1 MFYAVIVLTLMLLT
15 SCYINFL
22 FVDDIVDQEAPIH
35 LGHSDSQSYVYEQM
49 KEFDSSFRADEDDDD
64 EESVAMKIAIHNNTA
79 YWVSEEGGLL
89 TAPVD
94 EDGEVIRSM
103 GKEIDVHALTTKEV
117 SLLMDI
123 LDALKEAND
132 DSGNSGQ

>member
-1 MFYAVIVLTLMLLT
+1 MFFAVIALTLLLLT
-15 SCYINFL
+15 SCYINYIFI
-22 FVDDIVDQEAPIH
+22 DDIVDQKTPID

-49 KEFDSSFRADEDDDD
+49 KEFDSGFRAEYDDD
-64 EESVAMKIAIHNNTA
+64 EESVAMKVAIYDNNA
-79 YWVSEEGGLL
+79 YWVSEEGGLI

-94 EDGEVIRSM
+94 EDGEVIRSL
-103 GKEIDVHALTTKEV
+103 GKSIDVHALTTKEV

-132 DSGNSGQ
+132 DSGDSGK